1 MLLSRKKRAQ
11 REAERLEAERKAR
24 EKNAA
29 EEKAAKQALEEI
41 AKAERIAREK
51 AEAERAAEAARQKEE
66 AEKAAKRSEAA
77 KKAAATRAAKKA
89 EADRLEAERVAR
101 EAAEAK
107 RIARE
112 NAPVKG
118 CVEIKQSR
126 DGRYVYVIRASNA
139 QLIAKSAQ
147 TYASIATCKSAVASV
162 AKIAKTVPVEDR
174 SHISNEKFKYP
185 KFELYIDN
193 EDKFRFRLCASNG
206 QNLLTCARGY
216 AQKTACKN
224 AIASVAINCAGE
236 IIIGRQEGDI

>member
-11 REAERLEAERKAR
+11 REAARLEAEKKAR

-41 AKAERIAREK
+41 AKAERMAREQAQAEHAAEIARQQEK
-51 AEAERAAEAARQKEE
+51 

-89 EADRLEAERVAR
+89 EVERQEAERAAH

-118 CVEIKQSR
+118 CVEIKPSR
-126 DGRYVYVIRASNA
+126 DGRFVYIIRAANT

-147 TYASIATCKSAVASV
+147 TYASVATCKSAVASV

-174 SHISNEKFKYP
+174 SHVSNEKFKYP

-193 EDKFRFRLCASNG
+193 EDKYRFRLCASNG

-216 AQKTACKN
+216 AKKSACKN
-224 AIASVAINCAGE
+224 AIASVTINCVGE
-236 IIIGRQEGDI
+236 IIIGTDSE